1 LGETCWSYHWDISVL
16 INYYQYTI
24 SSFPLS
30 SYSFKFYT
38 VRRPAGV
45 YHLQLLTKHN
55 DSSPDPQLTTITC
68 LFPFPHNRSICLN
81 PVMSG
86 ICRTRLA
93 EERKQWRKDHP
104 FVSPSSKRFSSPK
117 GTCYPESSAL
127 VDSVAGG
134 RQSTIVEILY
144 ISPCFMI

>member
-1 LGETCWSYHWDISVL
+1 MLVISLGYFCSNKLLPIHDIF
-16 INYYQYTI
+16 I
-24 SSFPLS
+24 SSFKLFIQYFTLFGGPA
-30 SYSFKFYT
+30 KG
-38 VRRPAGV
+38 PAGV

-104 FVSPSSKRFSSPK
+104 FVSPSSNRFSSPK
-117 GTCYPESSAL
+117 GTCYPERL
-127 VDSVAGG
+127 YH
-134 RQSTIVEILY
+134 QPWSTV
-144 ISPCFMI
+144 